1 MSKFKKAK
9 VVMLPS
15 NEKVINTKEIMK
27 EFNEKHNA
35 IINSN
40 ETPSIANPKNGEICN
55 HFEKVD
61 YIEFYHPISEKKFI
75 QVKLKRDFILDLAE
89 QIKNIESVIFETE
102 YVEDFF

>member
-1 MSKFKKAK
+1 
-9 VVMLPS
+9 MLYEEVFFNS
-15 NEKVINTKEIMK
+15 AMRGKSEQINNKNMK
-27 EFNEKHNA
+27 QFNEKHNA

-89 QIKNIESVIFETE
+89 QIKNIESDRVQRRRGFR
-102 YVEDFF
+102 FC

>member
-1 MSKFKKAK
+1 
-9 VVMLPS
+9 
-15 NEKVINTKEIMK
+15 MK
-27 EFNEKHNA
+27 QFNITHNA

>member
-1 MSKFKKAK
+1 
-9 VVMLPS
+9 
-15 NEKVINTKEIMK
+15 MK
-27 EFNEKHNA
+27 QFNEKHNA

-40 ETPSIANPKNGEICN
+40 ETHSIANPKNGEICN

-89 QIKNIESVIFETE
+89 QIKKIESEIFETE
-102 YVEDFF
+102 YVEYFF

>member
-1 MSKFKKAK
+1 
-9 VVMLPS
+9 
-15 NEKVINTKEIMK
+15 MK
-27 EFNEKHNA
+27 QFNEKHNA
-35 IINSN
+35 ILNSN
-40 ETPSIANPKNGEICN
+40 ETPSIANPKNGEICI

-102 YVEDFF
+102 YVKDFF